1 MKKIFLLL
9 SVIIVLSAQLISA
22 EDLGS
27 ELVDCYNFNCSSSNW
42 IIGSGFRIINTSSL
56 AVFSSIYYP
65 NSSSLHQEIS
75 LTPNEKYKIILDI
88 KTTWFDWHNFW
99 VELGGVNS
107 SVYNSSGIKT
117 FYLIPTTNQN
127 LTLWVNRTYTESIN
141 ANVIF
146 NNISVKELFKASNI
160 SFGEGTEE
168 SGSIIYTN
176 NIYVNVSIAG
186 SNFQNITYS
195 LYNQTS
201 EINKTTFTSKI
212 ETINWTDLNDGL
224 YFYNVTLSNSTSSIS
239 TETRNITIEAST
251 NVSWCR
257 EIWKD
262 NVVYTQTQDIE
273 ANGDT
278 SCISISGTNV
288 TFEGNGFKINNGGIF
303 ITSLYN
309 STINNTDSSKITV
322 RTTDNNLIKNS
333 YIHNCSNECI
343 SIGKDWTTP
352 SNNEFRNIILNNSND
367 TGIAFSGVNVM
378 GLILGSANTTFKDI
392 QFLNITNYDVYMPT
406 ISSAFGSQE
415 NKNVIFINSSYSTEY
430 VSGANN
436 QLTRKWYYQ
445 VYINNTNGEDMEN
458 INVTILDKN
467 NNYLTNITTNSL
479 GLSEVIELTDYYNNA
494 GSITYYS
501 NYSIFAEKTCYPS
514 YKVYH
519 NITEEKNTLNVLT
532 LGSSTYQN
540 WDIDCSKNCVIDY
553 PITINYNISLYG
565 GGLTSIDSNLTFL
578 NPHWQI
584 YKEDGC
590 DLFINNGVS
599 IS

>member
-75 LTPNEKYKIILDI
+75 LTPNEKYKIVLDI

-146 NNISVKELFKASNI
+146 NNISVKEVSEVLNL
-160 SFGEGTEE
+160 SFGSGTLA
-168 SGSIIYTN
+168 SGSTSSTD
-176 NIYVNVSIAG
+176 NIYANVSITG

-212 ETINWTDLNDGL
+212 ETINWTNLNDGA
-224 YFYNVTLSNSTSSIS
+224 YFYNVTISNSTNSFS
-239 TETRNITIEAST
+239 TETRNISIEATT
-251 NVSWCR
+251 NISFCR
-257 EIWKD
+257 TISEAGE
-262 NVVYTQTQDIE
+262 YTLTQDIE
-273 ANGDT
+273 TSDLDCIYIMGDN
-278 SCISISGTNV
+278 I
-288 TFEGNGFKINNGGIF
+288 TFNGNGYKLTNGGVWMVSA
-303 ITSLYN
+303 TN
-309 STINNTDSSKITV
+309 SIINNTDIKMITLGSNS
-322 RTTDNNLIKNS
+322 DGNNIINN
-333 YIHNCSNECI
+333 YIHNCTDYCI
-343 SIGKDWTTP
+343 SLGDNQVE
-352 SNNEFRNIILNNSND
+352 NNIFQNNILNISDDIGIYFQGTNVFGLT
-367 TGIAFSGVNVM
+367 TGDNNNV
-378 GLILGSANTTFKDI
+378 FRDI
-392 QFLNITNYDVYMPT
+392 SFYDIDGYDVYMPT
-406 ISSAFGSQE
+406 ISALCTSQE
-415 NKNVIFINSSYSTEY
+415 NKNNTFINCNFQDAY

-436 QLTRKWYYQ
+436 QLIKKWDYS
-445 VYINNTNGEDMEN
+445 VYLNDTIGNNISNAN
-458 INVTILDKN
+458 ISLYNSVSGYEISL
-467 NNYLTNITTNSL
+467 LTNEDGTTNKT
-479 GLSEVIELTDYYNNA
+479 EVYDYYNNA
-494 GSITYYS
+494 GSIT
-501 NYSIFAEKTCYPS
+501 NYSYTIIIDKPCYPS
-514 YKVYH
+514 YRLYQ
-519 NITEEKNTLNVLT
+519 NISNQTINYIE

-540 WDIDCSKNCVIDY
+540 WNESMANNCIINY
-553 PITINYNISLYG
+553 PINMETYNLSFSSSGSLA
-565 GGLTSIDSNLTFL
+565 DKFL
-578 NPHWQI
+578 I
-584 YKEDGC
+584 
-590 DLFINNGVS
+590 
-599 IS
+599 